1 MRRRPL
7 RFWNRKKKSR
17 ESFSPH
23 APLAFAVPVLRYLLI
38 PLALGYILLRVV
50 WFVPIMMVRQW
61 QADGRASRNPYTP
74 AATPAS
80 VPCARSLHLVRAP
93 GEPPQAHA
101 RLAHPSPSACL

>member
-1 MRRRPL
+1 
-7 RFWNRKKKSR
+7 
-17 ESFSPH
+17 
-23 APLAFAVPVLRYLLI
+23 VLRYLLI

-80 VPCARSLHLVRAP
+80 VPRAHGPHTSFVPLVSHHRH
-93 GEPPQAHA
+93 PPD
-101 RLAHPSPSACL
+101 

>member
-1 MRRRPL
+1 MKRFLLPL
-7 RFWNRKKKSR
+7 G
-17 ESFSPH
+17 
-23 APLAFAVPVLRYLLI
+23 LAAAALTGPSEAQNQSLLI

-61 QADGRASRNPYTP
+61 RADGRGSRNPYTP